1 MSHVVMFS
9 GGITSYATAK
19 RTIAQ
24 HGGQGVTLLFCD
36 TTIEHPDTYRFIS
49 EASAHL
55 GVPLVT
61 LRDGRSPRE
70 VFRDRRML
78 GNSRIAPCSTEL
90 KQKPARRWMEEN
102 APDAAVVLGIDWT
115 EEHRLPGARAGWEP
129 WRVEAPLTEP
139 PYRTKDEL
147 LDDLEREGIARP
159 ALYRMGFSHNNC
171 GGGCPRAGLAQWS
184 HLYRTDPAW
193 FGWWEET
200 EEYMRDYLRADV
212 AMLRDRR
219 GGDTQPLTLRSVR
232 EQLERQPAL
241 FANEEWGGCGCFV
254 SEEPRL

>member
-1 MSHVVMFS
+1 VSHIVMFS
-9 GGITSYATAK
+9 GGITSYEAAR
-19 RTIAQ
+19 RTITQ
-24 HGGQGVTLLFCD
+24 HGRQGVTLLFCD

-49 EASAHL
+49 EASKQL
-55 GVPLVT
+55 GVPLIT

-78 GNSRIAPCSTEL
+78 
-90 KQKPARRWMEEN
+90 
-102 APDAAVVLGIDWT
+102 DWT
-115 EEHRLPGARAGWEP
+115 EEHRVPGARAGWEP
-129 WRVEAPLTEP
+129 WTVEAPLTEP

-184 HLYRTDPAW
+184 HRYRTDPVHFA
-193 FGWWEET
+193 WWEET
-200 EEYMRDYLRADV
+200 EEYMRGYLGADV

-219 GGDTQPLTLRSVR
+219 GGETAPLTLRSVR
-232 EQLERQPAL
+232 EQLDRQPAL
-241 FANEEWGGCGCFV
+241 FADEEWGGCGCFV
-254 SEEPRL
+254 DSEPRP